1 MTTQLQQ
8 HIDTPE
14 STSASTTAAAHVQ
27 GLGKSFGHR
36 EVLTNI
42 NLSIQRGEVVAL
54 IGRSGSGKSTILK
67 VLAGLIPD
75 HSGSVKVA
83 GYPAVAFQEP
93 RLFPWLSVI
102 DNVAAG
108 LNRSDISGQ
117 QAREHA
123 SALLKEVGLE
133 EFESSWPETLSGGQS
148 QRVSLARAL
157 ISNPELL
164 LLDEPFGALDA
175 LTRITAQQLLLD
187 TAASRNFGVLLV
199 THDVAEAVALADR
212 VILLEDGHISHEI
225 TIELPKPRERNNPQF
240 ARYTAQ
246 LLRLLKVTS

>member
-8 HIDTPE
+8 PIKPTTTPPKP
-14 STSASTTAAAHVQ
+14 TSSAATVQ
-27 GLGKSFGHR
+27 GLSKSFGNR
-36 EVLTNI
+36 EVLTDI
-42 NLSIQRGEVVAL
+42 NLSIERGEVVAL

-67 VLAGLIPD
+67 ILAGLIPE
-75 HSGSVKVA
+75 HSGSVEVA

-102 DNVAAG
+102 DNVVAG
-108 LNRSDISGQ
+108 LNRTEISKE
-117 QAREHA
+117 QARKEA
-123 SALLKEVGLE
+123 AALLKEVGLE
-133 EFESSWPETLSGGQS
+133 DFESSWPETLSGGQS

-175 LTRITAQQLLLD
+175 LTRITAQQLLLN

-212 VILLEDGHISHEI
+212 VILLEDGHISAEI
-225 TIELPKPRERNNPQF
+225 TIELPTPRDRNNPQF
-240 ARYTAQ
+240 AHYTAE

>member
-8 HIDTPE
+8 PV
-14 STSASTTAAAHVQ
+14 TTTTTQDLETRAATVR
-27 GLGKSFGHR
+27 GLGKSFGNR
-36 EVLTNI
+36 EVLTDI
-42 NLSIQRGEVVAL
+42 NLSIEKGEVVSL

-67 VLAGLIPD
+67 ILAGLIPE
-75 HSGSVKVA
+75 HSGSVDIA

-102 DNVAAG
+102 DNVTAG
-108 LNRSDISGQ
+108 LNRTAISKQ
-117 QAREHA
+117 QARDEA
-123 SALLKEVGLE
+123 AALLKEVGLE
-133 EFESSWPETLSGGQS
+133 DFESSWPETLSGGQS

-175 LTRITAQQLLLD
+175 LTRITAQQLLLN
-187 TAASRNFGVLLV
+187 TATSRNFGVLLV

-212 VILLEDGHISHEI
+212 VILLEDGHISAEI
-225 TIELPKPRERNNPQF
+225 TIELPTPRDRNNPQF
-240 ARYTAQ
+240 AHYTAE

>member
-8 HIDTPE
+8 PIKT
-14 STSASTTAAAHVQ
+14 ATTALEETPRAATVH
-27 GLGKSFGHR
+27 GLSKSFGSR
-36 EVLTNI
+36 EVLTDI
-42 NLSIQRGEVVAL
+42 NLSIDKGEVVAL

-67 VLAGLIPD
+67 ILAGLIPE
-75 HSGSVKVA
+75 HSGSVEVA

-102 DNVAAG
+102 DNVTAG
-108 LNRSDISGQ
+108 LNRTAISKQ
-117 QAREHA
+117 QARDEA
-123 SALLKEVGLE
+123 AALLKEVGLE
-133 EFESSWPETLSGGQS
+133 DFESAWPETLSGGQS

-175 LTRITAQQLLLD
+175 LTRITAQQLLLN

-212 VILLEDGHISHEI
+212 VILLEDGRISAEI
-225 TIELPKPRERNNPQF
+225 NIELPTPRERNNPQF
-240 ARYTAQ
+240 AHYTAE

>member
-8 HIDTPE
+8 PI
-14 STSASTTAAAHVQ
+14 STTTTALEETPRAATVH
-27 GLGKSFGHR
+27 GLSKSFGNR
-36 EVLTNI
+36 EVLTDI
-42 NLSIQRGEVVAL
+42 NLSIEKGDVVAL

-67 VLAGLIPD
+67 ILAGLIPE
-75 HSGSVKVA
+75 HSGSVEVA

-102 DNVAAG
+102 DNVTAG
-108 LNRSDISGQ
+108 LNRTAISRQ
-117 QAREHA
+117 QARDEA
-123 SALLKEVGLE
+123 AALLKEVGLE
-133 EFESSWPETLSGGQS
+133 DFESAWPETLSGGQS

-157 ISNPELL
+157 ISSPELL

-175 LTRITAQQLLLD
+175 LTRITAQQLLLN

-212 VILLEDGHISHEI
+212 VVLLEDGHISAEI
-225 TIELPKPRERNNPQF
+225 AIELPTSRDRNNPKF
-240 ARYTAQ
+240 SHYTAE

>member
-8 HIDTPE
+8 HIDTTE
-14 STSASTTAAAHVQ
+14 SPSASTTAAAHVQ

-54 IGRSGSGKSTILK
+54 IGRWGSGKSTILK

-75 HSGSVKVA
+75 HSGSVEVA

-108 LNRSDISGQ
+108 LNRSGISGQ

-123 SALLKEVGLE
+123 SALLKEVRLG
-133 EFESSWPETLSGGQS
+133 EFESSWPETPSGGQS

-240 ARYTAQ
+240 ARYTAE

>member
-8 HIDTPE
+8 HIDTTG
-14 STSASTTAAAHVQ
+14 STSASTTAAARVQ

-36 EVLTNI
+36 EILTNI

-75 HSGSVKVA
+75 HSGSVEVA

-164 LLDEPFGALDA
+164 LLDEPFGAFDA
-175 LTRITAQQLLLD
+175 LTRITAQQLLLG

-199 THDVAEAVALADR
+199 THDVAEAVTLADR

-240 ARYTAQ
+240 ARYTAE